1 MLHTIVSSANEK
13 VRCFFMGGGVDCVCV
28 MGEDKKRMG
37 NGEWRMGNGEWRM
50 ENCCAT
56 VLHSP
61 FFFLP
66 IGVGSTNDKVQ
77 STAKSQ
83 RESQHSACS
92 APLRFNFTFSRATP
106 SAMESQPKYDWL
118 PLTFQETSSD
128 ERTCSAPR

>member
-13 VRCFFMGGGVDCVCV
+13 VRCFFMGGVCV
-28 MGEDKKRMG
+28 MREDKERKG

-83 RESQHSACS
+83 RESQHSASS
-92 APLRFNFTFSRATP
+92 APLQFNITFSRAAP
-106 SAMESQPKYDWL
+106 SAMESRLVCD
-118 PLTFQETSSD
+118 
-128 ERTCSAPR
+128 